1 MWAYSDLQNKSNKHR
16 SKLIS
21 GSFIF
26 SVAPKI
32 IWYPLFAKTFPLF
45 AILIS
50 ICKYETFAFCKEPSH
65 HRDLLCF
72 QDCINAKEYV
82 REERRGDLG
91 NKSVQWDCSSAS
103 QIGIFHKFSTNW
115 YFSHKHCYS
124 HVGWVHKIKT
134 GWF

>member
-32 IWYPLFAKTFPLF
+32 IWYPLFAKTFTFVCDINIHLQ
-45 AILIS
+45 IWNT
-50 ICKYETFAFCKEPSH
+50 TFAFCMEPSH
-65 HRDLLCF
+65 NQDLLCF

-103 QIGIFHKFSTNW
+103 QIGIFYKFSTDW
-115 YFSHKHCYS
+115 YFPQIFHKLLFS
-124 HVGWVHKIKT
+124 S
-134 GWF
+134 